1 MVNKFYISHEC
12 TVVETLGITVRVF
25 VLDAV
30 KKIKGGSLRF
40 IEILSTK
47 HFTKV
52 RTLVIRK
59 CANRER
65 Q

>member
-30 KKIKGGSLRF
+30 KKLREGHWGLLKF
-40 IEILSTK
+40 YQQSILQ
-47 HFTKV
+47 
-52 RTLVIRK
+52 TLGH
-59 CANRER
+59 
-65 Q
+65 